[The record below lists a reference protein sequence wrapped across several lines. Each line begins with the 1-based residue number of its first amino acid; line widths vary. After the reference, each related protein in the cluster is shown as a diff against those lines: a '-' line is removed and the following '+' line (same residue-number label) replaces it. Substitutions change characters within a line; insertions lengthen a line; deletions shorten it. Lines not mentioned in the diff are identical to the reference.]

1 MATTIRMMFTNSNT
15 IGAALIRAV
24 TWSDFSHV
32 VTLIDNDTIIHAD
45 FHGVRIEP
53 IIELQNRSKSWM
65 IVEYVCKD
73 SDAVINAMKTQL
85 GKPYDFSG
93 VFGIILRDIDLQDD
107 SKWWCSELPVYG
119 FEVAND
125 PKFATTFATRI
136 TPQHWLMLPH
146 KIIDY
151 SEGLTPCC

>member
-1 MATTIRMMFTNSNT
+1 MNTIKLMFSNSNT

-32 VTLIDNDTIIHAD
+32 VTLIDDDTIIHAD

-53 IIELQNRSKSWM
+53 IKDLQNRSKSWM
-65 IVEYVCKD
+65 IVEFSCDNPK
-73 SDAVINAMKTQL
+73 AVIDAMKTQL

-93 VFGIILRDIDLQDD
+93 IFGIVLRDVELQDD
-107 SKWWCSELPVYG
+107 SKWWCSELPEFG
-119 FEVAND
+119 FEKAGE
-125 PKFATTFATRI
+125 PKFSTTFIHRI

-146 KIIDY
+146 KILSY
-151 SEGLTPCC
+151 SEGLEPCC